1 MIVTV
6 GGIKGGC
13 GKSTVAIGLA
23 ILRSVVSNTLLI
35 DADTQC
41 SSSDFTVLRNERV
54 GSAGYTCVQL
64 TGQAVRTEVLKLS
77 EHYDDVI
84 IDVAGRDTAGQRA
97 ALSVSDALII
107 PVVPRAFDVWTLD
120 QFGKLVEEMRPTNP
134 GLVAWTFLNR
144 KEHAGPDNHD
154 AIEILKADEI
164 LDFRSVAL
172 GDRKVFGRAAAVG
185 LGVGEYKP
193 RNAKAV
199 AELKALYREVFD
211 TK

>member
-23 ILRSVVSNTLLI
+23 ILRSQASNTLLV
-35 DADTQC
+35 DADTQ
-41 SSSDFTVLRNERV
+41 SSASDFTILRNERT

-64 TGQAVRTEVLKLS
+64 TGRAVRTEVLKLS
-77 EHYDDVI
+77 QHYDDVF

-97 ALSVSDALII
+97 ALSVSDVLII

-154 AIEILKADEI
+154 AIEILSADEV
-164 LDFRSVAL
+164 LDFREVAL

-193 RNAKAV
+193 RNDKAIEEME
-199 AELKALYREVFD
+199 ELYKEVFD
-211 TK
+211 IK

>member
-13 GKSTVAIGLA
+13 GKSTISIGLA
-23 ILRSVVSNTLLI
+23 ILRSVNSNTLLV

-41 SSSDFTVLRNERV
+41 SASDFTLLRTERT

-64 TGQAVRTEVLKLS
+64 TGRAVRSEVLKLA
-77 EHYDDVI
+77 EHYGDII

-97 ALSVSDALII
+97 ALSISNVLII

-134 GLVAWTFLNR
+134 GLVVWTFLNR
-144 KEHAGPDNHD
+144 KEHSGPDNDD
-154 AIEILKADEI
+154 AIAILEAHETLEFK
-164 LDFRSVAL
+164 SVAL

-193 RNAKAV
+193 RNDKAIV
-199 AELKALYREVFD
+199 EMDALYCEVFD
-211 TK
+211 IK

>member
-13 GKSTVAIGLA
+13 GKSTVSIGLA
-23 ILRSVVSNTLLI
+23 ILRAKSSNTLLV

-41 SSSDFTVLRNERV
+41 SASDFTLLRTERTEN
-54 GSAGYTCVQL
+54 AGYTCVRL
-64 TGQAVRTEVLKLS
+64 TGRAVRTEVLKLA

-97 ALSVSDALII
+97 AISISDVLII
-107 PVVPRAFDVWTLD
+107 PVVPRVFDVWTLD
-120 QFGKLVEEMRPTNP
+120 QLGKLVEEMHPTNP
-134 GLVAWTFLNR
+134 GLVVWTFLNR
-144 KEHAGPDNHD
+144 KEHGGPDNAE
-154 AIEILKADEI
+154 AITILEAHET
-164 LDFRSVAL
+164 LDFKSVSL

-193 RNAKAV
+193 KNDKAV
-199 AELKALYREVFD
+199 AEMEALYREIFD
-211 TK
+211 IK

>member
-13 GKSTVAIGLA
+13 GKSTVSIGLA
-23 ILRSVVSNTLLI
+23 IIRAECANTLLV

-41 SSSDFTVLRNERV
+41 SASDFTLLRTERT
-54 GSAGYTCVQL
+54 GCAGYTCVQL
-64 TGQAVRTEVLKLS
+64 TGRAVRSEALKLA
-77 EHYDDVI
+77 EHYDDII

-97 ALSVSDALII
+97 ALSISDILII

-120 QFGKLVEEMRPTNP
+120 QFSKLVEEMRPTNP

-144 KEHAGPDNHD
+144 KEHSGPDNAE
-154 AIEILKADEI
+154 AIAILAADET
-164 LDFRSVAL
+164 LGFKQVAL
-172 GDRKVFGRAAAVG
+172 SDRKVFGRAAAVG

-193 RNAKAV
+193 RNDKAM
-199 AELKALYREVFD
+199 AEMEALYREVFGI
-211 TK
+211 K

>member
-13 GKSTVAIGLA
+13 GKSTVSIGLA
-23 ILRSVVSNTLLI
+23 ILRSQSSSTLLV

-41 SSSDFTVLRNERV
+41 SASDFTLLRTERT
-54 GSAGYTCVQL
+54 GNAGYTCVKL
-64 TGQAVRTEVLKLS
+64 TGRAVRSEVLKLA
-77 EHYDDVI
+77 EHYDNIV

-97 ALSVSDALII
+97 AVSISDVLII

-134 GLVAWTFLNR
+134 GLVTWTFLNR
-144 KEHAGPDNHD
+144 KEHSGPDNAD
-154 AIEILKADEI
+154 AIAILEAHETLEFKP
-164 LDFRSVAL
+164 VAL
-172 GDRKVFGRAAAVG
+172 GDRKVFGRAVAVG

-193 RNAKAV
+193 RNDKAV
-199 AELKALYREVFD
+199 AEMDVLYREVFGI
-211 TK
+211 K